1 MESSRASSTRASDP
15 HATCSSPADS
25 GDMKQQALNNVK
37 DAIKQ
42 QQCKVGGGGGSG
54 DDDDDNNNNKTMVM
68 RMRKR
73 MRMTKE

>member
-15 HATCSSPADS
+15 HATCSSLADS

-54 DDDDDNNNNKTMVM
+54 DDDDDSNKKMVM